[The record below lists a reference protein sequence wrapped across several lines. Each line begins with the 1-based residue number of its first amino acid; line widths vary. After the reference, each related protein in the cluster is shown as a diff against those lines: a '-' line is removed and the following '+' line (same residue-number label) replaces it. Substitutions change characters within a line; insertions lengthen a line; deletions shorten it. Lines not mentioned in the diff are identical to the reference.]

1 MKRKVVFLIVL
12 FLVSLAGAVEES
24 LSPSNDADVS
34 VTVDGD
40 TPEIVIHTPE
50 NKTYNNLTLIFVNY
64 TVRDVSHQATWYSL
78 NLANNLSVSNLF
90 NLSLAEG
97 NYLLRIYANDSFG
110 RENYSEVSF
119 SVNNSIVYC
128 GNAVCEL
135 QENCSSCVA
144 DCGVCQISEPSQGGG
159 GRNSRRSSEIKF
171 ELDKEQIKVKMKEG
185 ETKRETLR
193 VTNIG
198 NNEENF
204 RIEES
209 FIEDF
214 IIFDE
219 IDFELNPGETKNI
232 IIDFIASENL
242 IPDLYIG
249 EIFVKS
255 GLVEKRILT
264 AVEIVSR
271 VALFDVRIDFDAD
284 DLTVS
289 QRDNIKPLIS
299 IFSLG
304 REGRVDVQV
313 NYQIRDDNNEVIS
326 ESNEMIAVDTQI
338 SFVREFAIPET
349 NEGNYVFFVSVKYNG
364 QQGSATRLFR
374 VVEEKTFLLKRENQV
389 LVLIFV
395 LFVLLVYF
403 IGRASKNKVRQ
414 KTKRK

>member
-78 NLANNLSVSNLF
+78 NLANNLSVSGLF

-185 ETKRETLR
+185 ETK
-193 VTNIG
+193 
-198 NNEENF
+198 
-204 RIEES
+204 
-209 FIEDF
+209 
-214 IIFDE
+214 
-219 IDFELNPGETKNI
+219 TKNI

-338 SFVREFAIPET
+338 SFVREFAIQET